1 MKIKTKKI
9 YIYKCR
15 FIITEDLD
23 AVIGCFI
30 AVIVQCQG
38 IMLFHEKKKYLERW
52 HVVKKHT
59 RLFLVT
65 QVIWKNYT
73 EKFKYVNHQNKD
85 NINYAWTQMYTCHEY
100 RCTYVAQKCK
110 CSTYKMNISTAKQ
123 IVHLHLL
130 HTPT

>member
-38 IMLFHEKKKYLERW
+38 IMLFHEEKKFRKMTCSQKT
-52 HVVKKHT
+52 HKVVLSDTSNLKKLH
-59 RLFLVT
+59 REV
-65 QVIWKNYT
+65 QV
-73 EKFKYVNHQNKD
+73 
-85 NINYAWTQMYTCHEY
+85 C
-100 RCTYVAQKCK
+100 
-110 CSTYKMNISTAKQ
+110 
-123 IVHLHLL
+123 
-130 HTPT
+130 